1 MKGQCMK
8 NDKKLPQKWIN
19 TPFAFTRLSK
29 NLSLLQ
35 QAVLVKVS
43 EQLQPFIKEFFGSD
57 LARSRKVPK
66 ALFSE
71 AVKNSGVTQI
81 YISYAE
87 LGVPENNFFAVK
99 QAMKEVLDVK
109 VEGPKKNEDGSMGM
123 HMYNVFLSGETSIKN
138 TGVVFGLNPQVIDPD
153 KHLYVLDYA
162 FNMVEGYV
170 SHPDNI
176 ALIGE
181 VARMPMIYYILRD
194 TSGNNW
200 KERTIKLTVSKIK
213 KYLGMLEFS
222 GAELVK
228 EAYPKFSQFKKNVLD
243 NSIADINRLKQLGQI
258 DVCISYEPIYNG
270 KRKVG
275 NPVFIEFTV
284 YDTIE
289 HMQQAEERKR
299 QAQQSASLFAEA
311 EEVKPK
317 QGEKEW
323 QQLLAMLDGE
333 TGEWL
338 GSEMSDLLK
347 KVTLDDYDGKT
358 VRIIVTQEQVAA
370 MENLLGNN
378 ILKSKFSQLLGH
390 CFKGDKR
397 KKVRLDY
404 NKLNK

>member
-1 MKGQCMK
+1 MENEKH
-8 NDKKLPQKWIN
+8 LPQKWIN

-35 QAVLVKVS
+35 QSVLVKVS

-57 LARSRKVPK
+57 LAKSRKVPK

-109 VEGPKKNEDGSMGM
+109 VEGPKKNEDGTWGM

-162 FNMVEGYV
+162 FNMTEGYV

-194 TSGNNW
+194 ASGNNW
-200 KERTIKLTVSKIK
+200 KERKIRLTVSKIK

-222 GAELVK
+222 GTELVK

-243 NSIADINRLKQLGQI
+243 NSIADINRLKQIGQL
-258 DVCISYEPIYNG
+258 DVCVSYEPIYNG
-270 KRKVG
+270 KRKIG
-275 NPVFIEFTV
+275 NPAFIEFYV
-284 YDTIE
+284 YDTLE
-289 HMQQAEERKR
+289 QMQSKEMRK
-299 QAQQSASLFAEA
+299 QQTGQPASLFAEV
-311 EEVKPK
+311 EEVKP
-317 QGEKEW
+317 GEKEW
-323 QQLLAMLDGE
+323 DAFLTVYRGAFANIIYNFRFYRFENNTVHVTGPRDMYVRFQSAFADNTKEALTFFRQLRECYGRE
-333 TGEWL
+333 
-338 GSEMSDLLK
+338 
-347 KVTLDDYDGKT
+347 VQF
-358 VRIIVTQEQVAA
+358 RIIH
-370 MENLLGNN
+370 N
-378 ILKSKFSQLLGH
+378 
-390 CFKGDKR
+390 
-397 KKVRLDY
+397 
-404 NKLNK
+404 

>member
-1 MKGQCMK
+1 MENEKH
-8 NDKKLPQKWIN
+8 LPQKWIN

-35 QAVLVKVS
+35 QSVLVKVS

-57 LARSRKVPK
+57 LAKSRKVPK

-109 VEGPKKNEDGSMGM
+109 VEGPKKNEDGTWGM

-162 FNMVEGYV
+162 FNMTEGYV

-194 TSGNNW
+194 ASGNNW
-200 KERTIKLTVSKIK
+200 KERKIRLTVSKIK

-222 GAELVK
+222 GTELVK

-243 NSIADINRLKQLGQI
+243 NSIADINRLKQIGQL
-258 DVCISYEPIYNG
+258 DVCVSYEPIYNG

-275 NPVFIEFTV
+275 NPAFIEFYV
-284 YDTIE
+284 YDTLE
-289 HMQQAEERKR
+289 QMQSEEMRK
-299 QAQQSASLFAEA
+299 QQTGQPASLFAEA
-311 EEVKPK
+311 EEVKP
-317 QGEKEW
+317 GEKEW
-323 QQLLAMLDGE
+323 DAFLKAYRGAFANIIYNFRFYSFENNTVHVTGPRDMYVRFQSAFADNTKEALTFFRQLRECYGRE
-333 TGEWL
+333 
-338 GSEMSDLLK
+338 
-347 KVTLDDYDGKT
+347 VQF
-358 VRIIVTQEQVAA
+358 RIIH
-370 MENLLGNN
+370 N
-378 ILKSKFSQLLGH
+378 
-390 CFKGDKR
+390 
-397 KKVRLDY
+397 
-404 NKLNK
+404 

>member
-1 MKGQCMK
+1 MEET
-8 NDKKLPQKWIN
+8 KKLPQKWIN

-57 LARSRKVPK
+57 LAKSRKVPK
-66 ALFSE
+66 SLFSE

-194 TSGNNW
+194 ASGNNW
-200 KERTIKLTVSKIK
+200 KERSIQLTVSKIK
-213 KYLGMLEFS
+213 KYLGMMEFS
-222 GAELVK
+222 GAEIVK

-275 NPVFIEFTV
+275 NPAYIEFTI

-289 HMQQAEERKR
+289 QMQQALAKKQKVQEP
-299 QAQQSASLFAEA
+299 ASLFAEA
-311 EEVKPK
+311 EELKS
-317 QGEKEW
+317 GEKEW
-323 QQLLAMLDGE
+323 QQLVAMLDGDI
-333 TGEWL
+333 GEEL
-338 GSEMSDLLK
+338 R
-347 KVTLDDYDGKT
+347 KVAFVSYNGKT
-358 VRIIVTQEQVAA
+358 VLLRARREQCKRVESCLSDDVIAHV
-370 MENLLGNN
+370 
-378 ILKSKFSQLLGH
+378 KKCSKQVFG
-390 CFKGDKR
+390 
-397 KKVRLDY
+397 KVIAWNYSLSD
-404 NKLNK
+404 N

>member
-1 MKGQCMK
+1 MEET
-8 NDKKLPQKWIN
+8 KKLPQKWIN

-57 LARSRKVPK
+57 LAKSRKVPK
-66 ALFSE
+66 SLFSE

-194 TSGNNW
+194 ASGNNW
-200 KERTIKLTVSKIK
+200 KERSIQLTVSKIK
-213 KYLGMLEFS
+213 KYLGMMEFS
-222 GAELVK
+222 GAEIVK

-275 NPVFIEFTV
+275 NPAYIEFTI

-289 HMQQAEERKR
+289 QMQQALAKE
-299 QAQQSASLFAEA
+299 QQTQKSGSLFD
-311 EEVKPK
+311 EETKP
-317 QGEKEW
+317 GEKEW
-323 QQLLAMLDGE
+323 RQLVDMLDGDI
-333 TGEWL
+333 GEEL
-338 GSEMSDLLK
+338 R
-347 KVTLDDYDGKT
+347 KVAFVSYNGKT
-358 VRIIVTQEQVAA
+358 VLLRASREQ
-370 MENLLGNN
+370 
-378 ILKSKFSQLLGH
+378 
-390 CFKGDKR
+390 C
-397 KKVRLDY
+397 KKVESCLSDDVIAHVKKCSKQVFGKVTAWNY
-404 NKLNK
+404 SLSDN

>member
-1 MKGQCMK
+1 MEEI
-8 NDKKLPQKWIN
+8 KKLPQKWIN

-57 LARSRKVPK
+57 LAKSRKVPK
-66 ALFSE
+66 SLFSE

-109 VEGPKKNEDGSMGM
+109 VEGPKKNEDGTWGM

-162 FNMVEGYV
+162 FNMTEGYV

-194 TSGNNW
+194 ASGNNW
-200 KERTIKLTVSKIK
+200 KERSIHLTVSKIK
-213 KYLGMLEFS
+213 KYLGMMEFS
-222 GAELVK
+222 GAEIVK

-275 NPVFIEFTV
+275 NPAYIEFTI

-289 HMQQAEERKR
+289 QMQQALAKK
-299 QAQQSASLFAEA
+299 QKAQEPASLFAEA
-311 EEVKPK
+311 EEVKP
-317 QGEKEW
+317 GEKEW
-323 QQLLAMLDGE
+323 QQLVAMLDGDV
-333 TGEWL
+333 GEEL
-338 GSEMSDLLK
+338 R
-347 KVTLDDYDGKT
+347 KVAFVSYDGKT
-358 VRIIVTQEQVAA
+358 ILLRASREQ
-370 MENLLGNN
+370 
-378 ILKSKFSQLLGH
+378 
-390 CFKGDKR
+390 C
-397 KKVRLDY
+397 KKVEICLSDDIIAHVKKCSKQVFGKVIAWNY
-404 NKLNK
+404 SLSNN

>member
-1 MKGQCMK
+1 MEET
-8 NDKKLPQKWIN
+8 KKLPQKWIN

-57 LARSRKVPK
+57 LAKSRKVPK
-66 ALFSE
+66 SLFSE

-194 TSGNNW
+194 ASGNNW
-200 KERTIKLTVSKIK
+200 KERSIQLAVSKIK
-213 KYLGMLEFS
+213 KYLGMMEFS
-222 GAELVK
+222 GAEIVK

-275 NPVFIEFTV
+275 NPAYIEFTI
-284 YDTIE
+284 YDTIGQ
-289 HMQQAEERKR
+289 MQQALAKK
-299 QAQQSASLFAEA
+299 QKAQEPASLFAEA
-311 EEVKPK
+311 EEVKP
-317 QGEKEW
+317 GEKEW
-323 QQLLAMLDGE
+323 QRLVAMLDGDI
-333 TGEWL
+333 GEEL
-338 GSEMSDLLK
+338 R
-347 KVTLDDYDGKT
+347 KVVFVSYDGKT
-358 VRIIVTQEQVAA
+358 VLLKASREQ
-370 MENLLGNN
+370 
-378 ILKSKFSQLLGH
+378 
-390 CFKGDKR
+390 C
-397 KKVRLDY
+397 KKVESCLSDDVIAHVKKCSRQVFGKVIKWNYSLSE
-404 NKLNK
+404 N

>member
-1 MKGQCMK
+1 MEET
-8 NDKKLPQKWIN
+8 KKLPQKWIN

-29 NLSLLQ
+29 NMSLLQ

-57 LARSRKVPK
+57 LAKSRKVPK
-66 ALFSE
+66 SLFSE

-162 FNMVEGYV
+162 FNMIEGYV

-194 TSGNNW
+194 ASGNNW
-200 KERTIKLTVSKIK
+200 IERSIRLTVSKIK
-213 KYLGMLEFS
+213 KYLGMMEFS
-222 GAELVK
+222 GAEIVK

-275 NPVFIEFTV
+275 NPAYIEFTI

-289 HMQQAEERKR
+289 QMQQALVKK
-299 QAQQSASLFAEA
+299 QKAQQPTSLFDDD
-311 EEVKPK
+311 VKP
-317 QGEKEW
+317 GENEW
-323 QQLLAMLDGE
+323 QQLVAMLDGDIGVE
-333 TGEWL
+333 L
-338 GSEMSDLLK
+338 R
-347 KVTLDDYDGKT
+347 KVAFVSYDGKT
-358 VRIIVTQEQVAA
+358 VLLKASREQ
-370 MENLLGNN
+370 
-378 ILKSKFSQLLGH
+378 F
-390 CFKGDKR
+390 
-397 KKVRLDY
+397 KKVESCLSDDIIAHVKKCSKQVFGKVIEWNY
-404 NKLNK
+404 SLSDN

>member
-1 MKGQCMK
+1 MEET
-8 NDKKLPQKWIN
+8 KKLPQKWIN

-29 NLSLLQ
+29 NLSLFQ

-57 LARSRKVPK
+57 LAKSRKVPK
-66 ALFSE
+66 SLFSE

-194 TSGNNW
+194 ASGNNW
-200 KERTIKLTVSKIK
+200 KERSIQLTVSKIK
-213 KYLGMLEFS
+213 KYLGMMEFS
-222 GAELVK
+222 GAEIVK

-275 NPVFIEFTV
+275 NPAYIEFTI

-289 HMQQAEERKR
+289 QMQQALARK
-299 QAQQSASLFAEA
+299 QKAQEPASLFAAA
-311 EEVKPK
+311 EEVKP
-317 QGEKEW
+317 GEKEW
-323 QQLLAMLDGE
+323 RQLVGMLDGDI
-333 TGEWL
+333 GEEL
-338 GSEMSDLLK
+338 R
-347 KVTLDDYDGKT
+347 KVAFVSYNGKT
-358 VRIIVTQEQVAA
+358 VLLRARREQCKRVESCLSDDVIAHV
-370 MENLLGNN
+370 
-378 ILKSKFSQLLGH
+378 KKCSKQVFG
-390 CFKGDKR
+390 
-397 KKVRLDY
+397 KVIAWNYSLSD
-404 NKLNK
+404 N

>member
-1 MKGQCMK
+1 ME
-8 NDKKLPQKWIN
+8 NEKKLPQKWIN
-19 TPFAFTRLSK
+19 TPFAFTRLSR

-57 LARSRKVPK
+57 LAKSKKVPK

-109 VEGPKKNEDGSMGM
+109 VEGPRKNEDGSMGM

-162 FNMVEGYV
+162 FNMTEGYV

-194 TSGNNW
+194 ASGNNW
-200 KERTIKLTVSKIK
+200 KERSIRLTVSKIK

-275 NPVFIEFTV
+275 NPAFIEFTV

-289 HMQQAEERKR
+289 QMQQTLTKKQ
-299 QAQQSASLFAEA
+299 QAQQSVSLFDEA
-311 EEVKPK
+311 EEIKPGK
-317 QGEKEW
+317 KEW
-323 QQLLAMLDGE
+323 QQLVTMLHGE
-333 TGEWL
+333 IGE
-338 GSEMSDLLK
+338 DLQ
-347 KVTLDDYDGKT
+347 KVEFVSYDGKA
-358 VRIIVTQEQVAA
+358 VLIKASREQCQKIEKCLTDDVI
-370 MENLLGNN
+370 NY
-378 ILKSKFSQLLGH
+378 IKKSSKQVFGKVIGWKYSLS
-390 CFKGDKR
+390 DK
-397 KKVRLDY
+397 
-404 NKLNK
+404 

>member
-1 MKGQCMK
+1 ME
-8 NDKKLPQKWIN
+8 DEKKLPQKWIN
-19 TPFAFTRLSK
+19 TPFAFTRLSR

-123 HMYNVFLSGETSIKN
+123 HMYNVFLGGETSIKN

-153 KHLYVLDYA
+153 KHLYVLDYV

-194 TSGNNW
+194 ASGNNW
-200 KERTIKLTVSKIK
+200 KERSIRLTVSKIK

-228 EAYPKFSQFKKNVLD
+228 EAYPKFSQFKKNVLE

-258 DVCISYEPIYNG
+258 DVCVSYEPIYNG

-275 NPVFIEFTV
+275 NPAFIEFTV

-289 HMQQAEERKR
+289 QMQRAEDKKR
-299 QAQQSASLFAEA
+299 RAQQSASLFDDA
-311 EEVKPK
+311 EEVKP
-317 QGEKEW
+317 GEKEW
-323 QQLLAMLDGE
+323 GAFLTAYRGAFANIIYNFRFYRFENNTVHVTGPRDMYARFQSAIADNPKEEAFAFFRQLRECYGRE
-333 TGEWL
+333 VEF
-338 GSEMSDLLK
+338 
-347 KVTLDDYDGKT
+347 
-358 VRIIVTQEQVAA
+358 RIIC
-370 MENLLGNN
+370 
-378 ILKSKFSQLLGH
+378 S
-390 CFKGDKR
+390 
-397 KKVRLDY
+397 
-404 NKLNK
+404 

>member
-1 MKGQCMK
+1 ME
-8 NDKKLPQKWIN
+8 NEKKLPQKWIN
-19 TPFAFTRLSK
+19 TPFAFTRLSR

-57 LARSRKVPK
+57 LAKSKKVPK

-109 VEGPKKNEDGSMGM
+109 VEGPRKNEDGSMGM

-162 FNMVEGYV
+162 FNMTEGYV

-194 TSGNNW
+194 ASGNNW
-200 KERTIKLTVSKIK
+200 KERSIRLTVSKIK

-275 NPVFIEFTV
+275 NPAFIEFTV

-289 HMQQAEERKR
+289 QMQQTLTKKQ
-299 QAQQSASLFAEA
+299 QAQQSVSLFDKA
-311 EEVKPK
+311 EEIKLGK
-317 QGEKEW
+317 KEW
-323 QQLLAMLDGE
+323 QQLVTMLHGE
-333 TGEWL
+333 IGE
-338 GSEMSDLLK
+338 DLQ
-347 KVTLDDYDGKT
+347 KVEFVSYDGKA
-358 VRIIVTQEQVAA
+358 VLIKASREQCQKI
-370 MENLLGNN
+370 ENCLTDDVINYIKKCSKQVFGKVIGWKYSLL
-378 ILKSKFSQLLGH
+378 
-390 CFKGDKR
+390 DK
-397 KKVRLDY
+397 
-404 NKLNK
+404 

>member
-1 MKGQCMK
+1 MEET
-8 NDKKLPQKWIN
+8 KKLPQKWIN

-57 LARSRKVPK
+57 LAKSRKVPK
-66 ALFSE
+66 SLFSE

-194 TSGNNW
+194 ASGNNW
-200 KERTIKLTVSKIK
+200 KERSIQLTVSKIK
-213 KYLGMLEFS
+213 KYLGMMEFS
-222 GAELVK
+222 GAEIVK

-275 NPVFIEFTV
+275 NPAYIEFTI

-289 HMQQAEERKR
+289 QMQQALARK
-299 QAQQSASLFAEA
+299 QKAQEPASLFAEA
-311 EEVKPK
+311 EEVKS
-317 QGEKEW
+317 GEKEW
-323 QQLLAMLDGE
+323 QQLVAMLDGDI
-333 TGEWL
+333 GEEL
-338 GSEMSDLLK
+338 R
-347 KVTLDDYDGKT
+347 KVAFVSYNGKT
-358 VRIIVTQEQVAA
+358 VLLRASREQ
-370 MENLLGNN
+370 
-378 ILKSKFSQLLGH
+378 
-390 CFKGDKR
+390 C
-397 KKVRLDY
+397 KKVESCLSDDVIAHVKKCSKQVFGKVIAWNY
-404 NKLNK
+404 SLSDN

>member
-1 MKGQCMK
+1 MEEI
-8 NDKKLPQKWIN
+8 KKLPQKWIN

-57 LARSRKVPK
+57 LAKSRKVPK
-66 ALFSE
+66 SLFSE

-162 FNMVEGYV
+162 FNMIEGYV

-194 TSGNNW
+194 ASGNNW
-200 KERTIKLTVSKIK
+200 KERSIQLTVSKIK
-213 KYLGMLEFS
+213 KYLGMMEFS
-222 GAELVK
+222 GAEIVK

-275 NPVFIEFTV
+275 NPAYIEFTI

-289 HMQQAEERKR
+289 QMQQALARK
-299 QAQQSASLFAEA
+299 QKAQEPASLFAEA
-311 EEVKPK
+311 EEVKS
-317 QGEKEW
+317 GEKEW
-323 QQLLAMLDGE
+323 QQLVAMLDGDI
-333 TGEWL
+333 GEEL
-338 GSEMSDLLK
+338 R
-347 KVTLDDYDGKT
+347 KVAFVSYNGKT
-358 VRIIVTQEQVAA
+358 VLLRASREQCKRVESCLSDDVIAHV
-370 MENLLGNN
+370 
-378 ILKSKFSQLLGH
+378 KKCSKQVFG
-390 CFKGDKR
+390 
-397 KKVRLDY
+397 KVIAWNYSLSD
-404 NKLNK
+404 N

>member
-1 MKGQCMK
+1 MEET
-8 NDKKLPQKWIN
+8 KKLPQKWIN

-57 LARSRKVPK
+57 LAKSRKVPK
-66 ALFSE
+66 SLFSE

-194 TSGNNW
+194 ASGNNW
-200 KERTIKLTVSKIK
+200 KERSIQLTVSKIK
-213 KYLGMLEFS
+213 KYLGMMEFS
-222 GAELVK
+222 GAEIVK

-275 NPVFIEFTV
+275 NPAYIEFTI

-289 HMQQAEERKR
+289 QMQQALAKK
-299 QAQQSASLFAEA
+299 QQTQKSGSLFD
-311 EEVKPK
+311 EEMKP
-317 QGEKEW
+317 GEKEW
-323 QQLLAMLDGE
+323 QQLVAMLDGDI
-333 TGEWL
+333 GEEL
-338 GSEMSDLLK
+338 R
-347 KVTLDDYDGKT
+347 KVVFVSYDGKT
-358 VRIIVTQEQVAA
+358 VLLKASREQCQKVEGCLFDDVIAHV
-370 MENLLGNN
+370 
-378 ILKSKFSQLLGH
+378 KKCSKQVFG
-390 CFKGDKR
+390 
-397 KKVRLDY
+397 KVIKWNYSVSD
-404 NKLNK
+404 N

>member
-1 MKGQCMK
+1 MEET
-8 NDKKLPQKWIN
+8 KKLPQKWIN

-57 LARSRKVPK
+57 LAKSRKVPK
-66 ALFSE
+66 SLFSE

-194 TSGNNW
+194 ASGNNW
-200 KERTIKLTVSKIK
+200 KERSIQLTVSKIK
-213 KYLGMLEFS
+213 KYLGMMEFS
-222 GAELVK
+222 GAEIVK

-275 NPVFIEFTV
+275 NPAYIEFTI

-289 HMQQAEERKR
+289 QMQQALAKK
-299 QAQQSASLFAEA
+299 QKAQEPASLFD
-311 EEVKPK
+311 EEVKPGK
-317 QGEKEW
+317 KEW
-323 QQLLAMLDGE
+323 QQLVAMLDGDI
-333 TGEWL
+333 GEEL
-338 GSEMSDLLK
+338 R
-347 KVTLDDYDGKT
+347 KVVFVSYDGKT
-358 VRIIVTQEQVAA
+358 VLLKASREQ
-370 MENLLGNN
+370 
-378 ILKSKFSQLLGH
+378 
-390 CFKGDKR
+390 C
-397 KKVRLDY
+397 KKVESCLSDDVISHVKKCSKQVFGKVIAWNY
-404 NKLNK
+404 SLSDN

>member
-1 MKGQCMK
+1 M
-8 NDKKLPQKWIN
+8 LPQKWIN

-194 TSGNNW
+194 ASGNNW
-200 KERTIKLTVSKIK
+200 KERSIRLTVSKIK

-243 NSIADINRLKQLGQI
+243 NSVADINRLKQLGQI
-258 DVCISYEPIYNG
+258 DVCVSYEPIYNG

-275 NPVFIEFTV
+275 NPAFIEFTV

-289 HMQQAEERKR
+289 QMQQAEERKKH
-299 QAQQSASLFAEA
+299 AQQPASLFTEA
-311 EEVKPK
+311 EEVKP
-317 QGEKEW
+317 GEKDW
-323 QQLLAMLDGE
+323 QMFVATLEGDVGE
-333 TGEWL
+333 EL
-338 GSEMSDLLK
+338 R
-347 KVTLDDYDGKT
+347 KVVFVSYDGKT
-358 VRIIVTQEQVAA
+358 VLIKASREQCQKI
-370 MENLLGNN
+370 ENCLTDYV
-378 ILKSKFSQLLGH
+378 IKSIKNH
-390 CFKGDKR
+390 A
-397 KKVRLDY
+397 KKIFGKVIGWNYSLSD
-404 NKLNK
+404 N

>member
-1 MKGQCMK
+1 MEET
-8 NDKKLPQKWIN
+8 KKLPQKWIN

-57 LARSRKVPK
+57 LAKSRKVPK
-66 ALFSE
+66 SLFSE

-109 VEGPKKNEDGSMGM
+109 VEGPKKNDDGSMGM

-162 FNMVEGYV
+162 FNMTEGYV

-194 TSGNNW
+194 ASGNNW
-200 KERTIKLTVSKIK
+200 KERSIQLTVSKIK
-213 KYLGMLEFS
+213 KYLGMMEFS
-222 GAELVK
+222 GAEIVK

-275 NPVFIEFTV
+275 NPAYIEFTI

-289 HMQQAEERKR
+289 QMQQALAKK
-299 QAQQSASLFAEA
+299 QKAQEPASLFD
-311 EEVKPK
+311 EEVKPGK
-317 QGEKEW
+317 KEW
-323 QQLLAMLDGE
+323 QQLVAMLDGDI
-333 TGEWL
+333 GEEL
-338 GSEMSDLLK
+338 R
-347 KVTLDDYDGKT
+347 KVVFVSYDGKT
-358 VRIIVTQEQVAA
+358 VLLKASREQ
-370 MENLLGNN
+370 
-378 ILKSKFSQLLGH
+378 
-390 CFKGDKR
+390 C
-397 KKVRLDY
+397 KKVESCLSDDVISHVKKCSKQVFGKVIAWSY
-404 NKLNK
+404 SLSDN

>member
-1 MKGQCMK
+1 MEET
-8 NDKKLPQKWIN
+8 KKLPQKWIN

-57 LARSRKVPK
+57 LAKSRKVPK
-66 ALFSE
+66 SLFSE

-194 TSGNNW
+194 ASGNNW
-200 KERTIKLTVSKIK
+200 KERSIQLTVSKIK
-213 KYLGMLEFS
+213 KYLGMMEFS
-222 GAELVK
+222 GAEIVK

-275 NPVFIEFTV
+275 NPAYIEFSI
-284 YDTIE
+284 YDTIGQ
-289 HMQQAEERKR
+289 MQQALAKK
-299 QAQQSASLFAEA
+299 QKAQEPASLFAEA
-311 EEVKPK
+311 EEVKP
-317 QGEKEW
+317 GEKEW
-323 QQLLAMLDGE
+323 QQLVTMLDGDI
-333 TGEWL
+333 GEEL
-338 GSEMSDLLK
+338 R
-347 KVTLDDYDGKT
+347 KVVFVSYDGKT
-358 VRIIVTQEQVAA
+358 VLLKASREQCRKVESCLSDDVIAHV
-370 MENLLGNN
+370 
-378 ILKSKFSQLLGH
+378 KKCSKQVFG
-390 CFKGDKR
+390 
-397 KKVRLDY
+397 KVIKWKYSLSD
-404 NKLNK
+404 N

>member
-1 MKGQCMK
+1 MEET
-8 NDKKLPQKWIN
+8 KKLPQKWIN

-57 LARSRKVPK
+57 LAKSRKVPK
-66 ALFSE
+66 SLFSE

-194 TSGNNW
+194 ASGNNW
-200 KERTIKLTVSKIK
+200 KERSIQLTVSKIK
-213 KYLGMLEFS
+213 KYLGMMEFS
-222 GAELVK
+222 GAEIVK

-275 NPVFIEFTV
+275 NPAYIEFTI

-289 HMQQAEERKR
+289 QMQQALARK
-299 QAQQSASLFAEA
+299 QKAQEPASLFAEA
-311 EEVKPK
+311 EEVKP
-317 QGEKEW
+317 GEKEW
-323 QQLLAMLDGE
+323 QQLVAMLDGDI
-333 TGEWL
+333 GEEL
-338 GSEMSDLLK
+338 R
-347 KVTLDDYDGKT
+347 KVAFVSYNGKT
-358 VRIIVTQEQVAA
+358 VLLRARREQCKRVESCLSDDVIAHV
-370 MENLLGNN
+370 
-378 ILKSKFSQLLGH
+378 KKCSKQVFG
-390 CFKGDKR
+390 
-397 KKVRLDY
+397 KVIAWNYSLSD
-404 NKLNK
+404 N

>member
-1 MKGQCMK
+1 ME
-8 NDKKLPQKWIN
+8 NENNLPQKWIN

-35 QAVLVKVS
+35 QSVLVKVS

-57 LARSRKVPK
+57 LAKSRKVPK

-109 VEGPKKNEDGSMGM
+109 VEGPKKNEDGSWGM

-162 FNMVEGYV
+162 FNMTEGYV

-181 VARMPMIYYILRD
+181 VARMPMMYYILRD
-194 TSGNNW
+194 ASGNNW
-200 KERTIKLTVSKIK
+200 KDHKIWLTVSKIK

-222 GAELVK
+222 GTELVK

-243 NSIADINRLKQLGQI
+243 NSIADINRLKQMGQL
-258 DVCISYEPIYNG
+258 DVCVLYEPIYNG
-270 KRKVG
+270 KRKIG
-275 NPVFIEFTV
+275 NPAFIEFSV

-289 HMQQAEERKR
+289 QMKQATQQGR
-299 QAQQSASLFAEA
+299 QNQPQSLFAEA
-311 EEVKPK
+311 EEIKP
-317 QGEKEW
+317 GEKEW
-323 QQLLAMLDGE
+323 QQFLCLIDKEIAADFQKTQFLSYNGMYLI
-333 TGEWL
+333 L
-338 GSEMSDLLK
+338 GVTNKDLPTMIEKHFDKKAVLNHVEKCLIKVFGKKISLK
-347 KVTLDDYDGKT
+347 YK
-358 VRIIVTQEQVAA
+358 IIKQ
-370 MENLLGNN
+370 
-378 ILKSKFSQLLGH
+378 
-390 CFKGDKR
+390 
-397 KKVRLDY
+397 
-404 NKLNK
+404 

>member
-1 MKGQCMK
+1 MEET
-8 NDKKLPQKWIN
+8 KKLPQKWIN

-109 VEGPKKNEDGSMGM
+109 VEGPKRNEDGSWGM

-162 FNMVEGYV
+162 FNMTEGYV

-194 TSGNNW
+194 ASGNNW
-200 KERTIKLTVSKIK
+200 KDRKIRITVSKIK

-222 GAELVK
+222 GTELVK

-275 NPVFIEFTV
+275 NPAYIEFTI
-284 YDTIE
+284 YDTIGE
-289 HMQQAEERKR
+289 MQQAILQR
-299 QAQQSASLFAEA
+299 QQKQQLNLFADTQGFKA
-311 EEVKPK
+311 
-317 QGEKEW
+317 GEKEW
-323 QQLLAMLDGE
+323 QQLVAMLDGE
-333 TGEWL
+333 IGEEL
-338 GSEMSDLLK
+338 R
-347 KVTLDDYDGKT
+347 KVEFVSYDGKT
-358 VRIIVTQEQVAA
+358 VLLKASREQ
-370 MENLLGNN
+370 
-378 ILKSKFSQLLGH
+378 
-390 CFKGDKR
+390 C
-397 KKVRLDY
+397 KKVESCLSDDVIAHVKKCSKHVFCKVIAWNY
-404 NKLNK
+404 SLSDN

>member
-1 MKGQCMK
+1 MKAEIMEET
-8 NDKKLPQKWIN
+8 KKLPQKWIN

-57 LARSRKVPK
+57 LAKSRKVPK
-66 ALFSE
+66 SLFSE

-194 TSGNNW
+194 ASGNNW
-200 KERTIKLTVSKIK
+200 KERSIQLTVSKIK
-213 KYLGMLEFS
+213 KYLGMMEFS
-222 GAELVK
+222 GAEIVK

-275 NPVFIEFTV
+275 NPAYIEFTI

-289 HMQQAEERKR
+289 QMQQALARK
-299 QAQQSASLFAEA
+299 QKAQEPASLFAEA
-311 EEVKPK
+311 EEVKS
-317 QGEKEW
+317 GEKEW
-323 QQLLAMLDGE
+323 QQLVAMLDGDI
-333 TGEWL
+333 GEEL
-338 GSEMSDLLK
+338 R
-347 KVTLDDYDGKT
+347 KVAFVSYNGKT
-358 VRIIVTQEQVAA
+358 VLLRASREQCKRVESCLSDDVIAHV
-370 MENLLGNN
+370 
-378 ILKSKFSQLLGH
+378 KKCSKQVFG
-390 CFKGDKR
+390 
-397 KKVRLDY
+397 KVIAWNYSLSD
-404 NKLNK
+404 N

>member
-1 MKGQCMK
+1 MEET
-8 NDKKLPQKWIN
+8 KKLPQKWIN

-57 LARSRKVPK
+57 LAKSRKVPK
-66 ALFSE
+66 SLFSE

-109 VEGPKKNEDGSMGM
+109 VEGPKKNDDGSMGM

-162 FNMVEGYV
+162 FNMTEGYV

-194 TSGNNW
+194 ASGNNW
-200 KERTIKLTVSKIK
+200 KERSIQLTVSKIK
-213 KYLGMLEFS
+213 KYLGMMEFS
-222 GAELVK
+222 GAEIVK

-275 NPVFIEFTV
+275 NPAYIEFTI
-284 YDTIE
+284 YDTIGQ
-289 HMQQAEERKR
+289 MQQALAKK
-299 QAQQSASLFAEA
+299 QKAQEPASLFD
-311 EEVKPK
+311 EEVKPGK
-317 QGEKEW
+317 KEW
-323 QQLLAMLDGE
+323 QQLVAMLDGDI
-333 TGEWL
+333 GEEL
-338 GSEMSDLLK
+338 R
-347 KVTLDDYDGKT
+347 KVVFVSYDGKT
-358 VRIIVTQEQVAA
+358 VLLKASREQ
-370 MENLLGNN
+370 
-378 ILKSKFSQLLGH
+378 
-390 CFKGDKR
+390 C
-397 KKVRLDY
+397 KKVESCLSDDVISHVKKCSKQVFGKVIAWNY
-404 NKLNK
+404 SLSDN

>member
-1 MKGQCMK
+1 ME
-8 NDKKLPQKWIN
+8 NEKKLPQKWIN
-19 TPFAFTRLSK
+19 TPFAFTRLSR

-57 LARSRKVPK
+57 LAKSKKVPK

-109 VEGPKKNEDGSMGM
+109 VEGPRKNEDGSMGM

-162 FNMVEGYV
+162 FNMTEGYV

-194 TSGNNW
+194 ASGNNW
-200 KERTIKLTVSKIK
+200 KERSIRLTVSKIK

-275 NPVFIEFTV
+275 NPAFIEFTV

-289 HMQQAEERKR
+289 QMQQTLTKKQ
-299 QAQQSASLFAEA
+299 QAQQSVSLFDEA
-311 EEVKPK
+311 EVIKP
-317 QGEKEW
+317 GEKEW
-323 QQLLAMLDGE
+323 QQLVTMLHGE
-333 TGEWL
+333 IGE
-338 GSEMSDLLK
+338 DLQ
-347 KVTLDDYDGKT
+347 KVEFVSYDGKT
-358 VRIIVTQEQVAA
+358 VLIKASRAQCQKIEKCLTDDVIKYIKKCSKQVF
-370 MENLLGNN
+370 
-378 ILKSKFSQLLGH
+378 SKVIGWKYSLS
-390 CFKGDKR
+390 DK
-397 KKVRLDY
+397 
-404 NKLNK
+404 

>member
-1 MKGQCMK
+1 MENEK
-8 NDKKLPQKWIN
+8 NLPQKWIN

-35 QAVLVKVS
+35 QSVLVKVS

-57 LARSRKVPK
+57 LAKSRKVPK

-87 LGVPENNFFAVK
+87 LGIPENNFFAVK

-109 VEGPKKNEDGSMGM
+109 VEGPKKNEDGSWGM

-162 FNMVEGYV
+162 FNMTEGYV

-194 TSGNNW
+194 ASGNNW
-200 KERTIKLTVSKIK
+200 KDRKIRLTVSKIK

-222 GAELVK
+222 GTELVK

-243 NSIADINRLKQLGQI
+243 NSIADINRLKQMGQL
-258 DVCISYEPIYNG
+258 DVCVSYEPIYNG
-270 KRKVG
+270 KRKIG
-275 NPVFIEFTV
+275 NPAFIEFSV

-289 HMQQAEERKR
+289 QMKQATQQG
-299 QAQQSASLFAEA
+299 QQEQPQSLFAEA
-311 EEVKPK
+311 EEVKS
-317 QGEKEW
+317 GEKEW
-323 QQLLAMLDGE
+323 QQFLCLIDKEIAADFQKAQLL
-333 TGEWL
+333 
-338 GSEMSDLLK
+338 S
-347 KVTLDDYDGKT
+347 YDGMYLILGVTNRDVPTMIEKHFDKKDVLNHVEKCLTKT
-358 VRIIVTQEQVAA
+358 FGKTIT
-370 MENLLGNN
+370 
-378 ILKSKFSQLLGH
+378 LK
-390 CFKGDKR
+390 
-397 KKVRLDY
+397 Y
-404 NKLNK
+404 KLMKQ

>member
-1 MKGQCMK
+1 MEET
-8 NDKKLPQKWIN
+8 KKLPQKWIN

-57 LARSRKVPK
+57 LAKSRKFPK
-66 ALFSE
+66 SLFSE

-194 TSGNNW
+194 ASGNNW
-200 KERTIKLTVSKIK
+200 KERSIQLTVSKIK
-213 KYLGMLEFS
+213 KYLGMMEFS
-222 GAELVK
+222 GAEIVK

-275 NPVFIEFTV
+275 NPAYIEFTI

-289 HMQQAEERKR
+289 QMQQALAKK
-299 QAQQSASLFAEA
+299 QQTQKSASLFDD
-311 EEVKPK
+311 EVNP
-317 QGEKEW
+317 GEKEW
-323 QQLLAMLDGE
+323 QQLVAMLDGDI
-333 TGEWL
+333 GEEL
-338 GSEMSDLLK
+338 R
-347 KVTLDDYDGKT
+347 KVVFVSYDGKT
-358 VRIIVTQEQVAA
+358 VLLRASREQ
-370 MENLLGNN
+370 
-378 ILKSKFSQLLGH
+378 
-390 CFKGDKR
+390 C
-397 KKVRLDY
+397 KKVESCLSDDVIAHVKKCSKQVFGKVIKWNY
-404 NKLNK
+404 SLSDN

>member
-1 MKGQCMK
+1 MEET
-8 NDKKLPQKWIN
+8 KKLPQKWIN

-57 LARSRKVPK
+57 LAKSRKVPK
-66 ALFSE
+66 SLFSE

-194 TSGNNW
+194 ASGNNW
-200 KERTIKLTVSKIK
+200 KERSIQLTVSKIK
-213 KYLGMLEFS
+213 KYLGMMEFS
-222 GAELVK
+222 GAEIVK

-275 NPVFIEFTV
+275 NPAYIEFTI

-289 HMQQAEERKR
+289 QMQQALARK
-299 QAQQSASLFAEA
+299 QKAQEPASLFAAA
-311 EEVKPK
+311 EEVKP
-317 QGEKEW
+317 GEKEW
-323 QQLLAMLDGE
+323 RQLVGILDGDI
-333 TGEWL
+333 GEEL
-338 GSEMSDLLK
+338 R
-347 KVTLDDYDGKT
+347 KVAFVSYNGKT
-358 VRIIVTQEQVAA
+358 VLLRASREQCKGVESCLSDDVIAYV
-370 MENLLGNN
+370 
-378 ILKSKFSQLLGH
+378 KKCSKQVFG
-390 CFKGDKR
+390 
-397 KKVRLDY
+397 KVIAWNYSLSD
-404 NKLNK
+404 N

>member
-1 MKGQCMK
+1 MEET
-8 NDKKLPQKWIN
+8 KKLPQKWIN

-57 LARSRKVPK
+57 LAKSRKVPK
-66 ALFSE
+66 SLFSE

-194 TSGNNW
+194 ASGNNW
-200 KERTIKLTVSKIK
+200 KERSIQLTVSKIK
-213 KYLGMLEFS
+213 KYLGMMEFS
-222 GAELVK
+222 GAEIVK

-275 NPVFIEFTV
+275 NPAYIEFTI

-289 HMQQAEERKR
+289 QMQQALARK
-299 QAQQSASLFAEA
+299 QKAQEPASLFAAA
-311 EEVKPK
+311 EEVKP
-317 QGEKEW
+317 GEKEW
-323 QQLLAMLDGE
+323 RQLVGMLDGDIGAE
-333 TGEWL
+333 L
-338 GSEMSDLLK
+338 RNVVFVS
-347 KVTLDDYDGKT
+347 YDGKT
-358 VRIIVTQEQVAA
+358 VLLKASREQ
-370 MENLLGNN
+370 
-378 ILKSKFSQLLGH
+378 
-390 CFKGDKR
+390 C
-397 KKVRLDY
+397 KKVESCLSDDVIAY
-404 NKLNK
+404 VKKCSKQVFGKVIAWNYSLSDN

>member
-1 MKGQCMK
+1 MKAEIMEET
-8 NDKKLPQKWIN
+8 KKLPQKWIN

-57 LARSRKVPK
+57 LAKSRKVPK
-66 ALFSE
+66 SLFSE

-194 TSGNNW
+194 ASGNNW
-200 KERTIKLTVSKIK
+200 KERLIQLTVSKIK
-213 KYLGMLEFS
+213 KYLGMMEFR
-222 GAELVK
+222 GAEIVK

-275 NPVFIEFTV
+275 NPAYIEFTI

-289 HMQQAEERKR
+289 QMQQALARK
-299 QAQQSASLFAEA
+299 QKAQEPASLFAAA
-311 EEVKPK
+311 EEVRP
-317 QGEKEW
+317 GEKEW
-323 QQLLAMLDGE
+323 QQLVAMLDGDI
-333 TGEWL
+333 GEEL
-338 GSEMSDLLK
+338 R
-347 KVTLDDYDGKT
+347 KVAFVSYNGKT
-358 VRIIVTQEQVAA
+358 VLLRASREQCKRVESCLSDDVIAHV
-370 MENLLGNN
+370 
-378 ILKSKFSQLLGH
+378 KKCSKQVFG
-390 CFKGDKR
+390 
-397 KKVRLDY
+397 KVIAWNYSLSD
-404 NKLNK
+404 N

>member
-1 MKGQCMK
+1 MENEKQ
-8 NDKKLPQKWIN
+8 LPQKWIN

-35 QAVLVKVS
+35 QSVLVKVS

-57 LARSRKVPK
+57 LAKSRKVPK

-87 LGVPENNFFAVK
+87 LGVTENNFFAVK

-109 VEGPKKNEDGSMGM
+109 VEGPKKNEDGSWGM

-162 FNMVEGYV
+162 FNMTEGYV

-194 TSGNNW
+194 ASGNKW
-200 KERTIKLTVSKIK
+200 KERKIRLTVSKIK

-222 GAELVK
+222 GTELVK

-243 NSIADINRLKQLGQI
+243 NSIADINRLKQMGQL
-258 DVCISYEPIYNG
+258 DVCVSYEPIYNG

-275 NPVFIEFTV
+275 NPAFIEFRV
-284 YDTIE
+284 YNTLEQMRSNEIRK
-289 HMQQAEERKR
+289 QQAG
-299 QAQQSASLFAEA
+299 QPASMFADA
-311 EEVKPK
+311 PEVKP
-317 QGEKEW
+317 GEKEW
-323 QQLLAMLDGE
+323 QQLVAMLDGE
-333 TGEWL
+333 IGEEL
-338 GSEMSDLLK
+338 RKVEFVSYDEKGILLRTSRAQVYQVESCLTADVIK
-347 KVTLDDYDGKT
+347 QVKECSVKVFGKM
-358 VRIIVTQEQVAA
+358 VAW
-370 MENLLGNN
+370 NYSLT
-378 ILKSKFSQLLGH
+378 
-390 CFKGDKR
+390 DK
-397 KKVRLDY
+397 
-404 NKLNK
+404 

>member
-1 MKGQCMK
+1 ME
-8 NDKKLPQKWIN
+8 NEKKLPQKWIN
-19 TPFAFTRLSK
+19 TPFAFTRLSR

-57 LARSRKVPK
+57 LAKSKKVPK

-109 VEGPKKNEDGSMGM
+109 VEGPRKNEDGSMGM

-162 FNMVEGYV
+162 FNMTEGYV

-194 TSGNNW
+194 ASGNNW
-200 KERTIKLTVSKIK
+200 KERSIRLTVSKIK

-275 NPVFIEFTV
+275 NPAFIEFTV

-289 HMQQAEERKR
+289 QMQQTLTKK
-299 QAQQSASLFAEA
+299 QQSQQSVSLFDEA
-311 EEVKPK
+311 EVIKP
-317 QGEKEW
+317 GEKEW
-323 QQLLAMLDGE
+323 QQLVTMLHGE
-333 TGEWL
+333 IGEEL
-338 GSEMSDLLK
+338 Q
-347 KVTLDDYDGKT
+347 KVEFVSYDGKT
-358 VRIIVTQEQVAA
+358 VLIKASRAQCQKIEKCLTDDVINYIKKCSKQVFGKVIGWKYS
-370 MENLLGNN
+370 L
-378 ILKSKFSQLLGH
+378 S
-390 CFKGDKR
+390 DK
-397 KKVRLDY
+397 
-404 NKLNK
+404 

>member
-1 MKGQCMK
+1 MEET
-8 NDKKLPQKWIN
+8 KKLPQKWIN

-57 LARSRKVPK
+57 LAKSRKVPK
-66 ALFSE
+66 SLFSE

-99 QAMKEVLDVK
+99 QAMKEVLEVK

-123 HMYNVFLSGETSIKN
+123 HMYNVFLSGDTSIKN

-162 FNMVEGYV
+162 FNMTEGYV

-194 TSGNNW
+194 ASGNNW
-200 KERTIKLTVSKIK
+200 KERSIQLTVSKIK
-213 KYLGMLEFS
+213 KYLGMMEFS
-222 GAELVK
+222 GAEIVK

-275 NPVFIEFTV
+275 NPAYIEFTI

-289 HMQQAEERKR
+289 QMQQALAKK
-299 QAQQSASLFAEA
+299 QKAQEPASLFE
-311 EEVKPK
+311 EEVKP
-317 QGEKEW
+317 GEKEW
-323 QQLLAMLDGE
+323 QQLVAMLDGE
-333 TGEWL
+333 IV
-338 GSEMSDLLK
+338 SEMRKMAFLSYDGNTILLK
-347 KVTLDDYDGKT
+347 ASREQYKKFDSCLSDDIMAHIEKCSKQVFGKVIKW
-358 VRIIVTQEQVAA
+358 
-370 MENLLGNN
+370 
-378 ILKSKFSQLLGH
+378 KFFLP
-390 CFKGDKR
+390 DK
-397 KKVRLDY
+397 
-404 NKLNK
+404 

>member
-1 MKGQCMK
+1 MEET
-8 NDKKLPQKWIN
+8 KKLPQKWIN

-57 LARSRKVPK
+57 LAKSRKVPK
-66 ALFSE
+66 SLFSE

-194 TSGNNW
+194 ASGNNW
-200 KERTIKLTVSKIK
+200 KERLIQLTVSKIK
-213 KYLGMLEFS
+213 KYLGMMEFS
-222 GAELVK
+222 GAEIVK

-275 NPVFIEFTV
+275 NPAYIEFTI

-289 HMQQAEERKR
+289 QMQQALARK
-299 QAQQSASLFAEA
+299 QKAQEPASLFAAA
-311 EEVKPK
+311 EEVRP
-317 QGEKEW
+317 GEKEW
-323 QQLLAMLDGE
+323 RQLVGMLDGDI
-333 TGEWL
+333 GEEL
-338 GSEMSDLLK
+338 R
-347 KVTLDDYDGKT
+347 KVAFVSYNGKT
-358 VRIIVTQEQVAA
+358 VLLRARREQCKRVESCLSDDVIAHV
-370 MENLLGNN
+370 
-378 ILKSKFSQLLGH
+378 KKCSKQVFG
-390 CFKGDKR
+390 
-397 KKVRLDY
+397 KVIAWNYSLSD
-404 NKLNK
+404 N

>member
-1 MKGQCMK
+1 ME
-8 NDKKLPQKWIN
+8 NEKKLPQKWIN
-19 TPFAFTRLSK
+19 TPFAFTRLSR

-57 LARSRKVPK
+57 LAKSKKVPK

-162 FNMVEGYV
+162 FNMTEGYV

-194 TSGNNW
+194 ASGNNW
-200 KERTIKLTVSKIK
+200 KDRSIRLTVSKIK

-275 NPVFIEFTV
+275 NPAFIEFTI

-289 HMQQAEERKR
+289 QMQQALAKK
-299 QAQQSASLFAEA
+299 QQTQQSASLFDD
-311 EEVKPK
+311 EVKP
-317 QGEKEW
+317 GEKEW
-323 QQLLAMLDGE
+323 QQLLRLIDK
-333 TGEWL
+333 
-338 GSEMSDLLK
+338 DL
-347 KVTLDDYDGKT
+347 
-358 VRIIVTQEQVAA
+358 AA
-370 MENLLGNN
+370 DLRKAQFLSYKGTHILLGIPNKTLYTMIEEHFN
-378 ILKSKFSQLLGH
+378 DISIKNHIEQCLE
-390 CFKGDKR
+390 
-397 KKVRLDY
+397 KVFGKIIAMKY
-404 NKLNK
+404 KIVKQ

>member
-1 MKGQCMK
+1 MEET
-8 NDKKLPQKWIN
+8 KKLPQKWIN

-57 LARSRKVPK
+57 LAKSRKVPK
-66 ALFSE
+66 SLFSE

-194 TSGNNW
+194 ASGNNW
-200 KERTIKLTVSKIK
+200 KERSIQLTVSKIK
-213 KYLGMLEFS
+213 KYLGMMEFS
-222 GAELVK
+222 GAEIVK

-275 NPVFIEFTV
+275 NPAYIEFTI

-289 HMQQAEERKR
+289 QMQQALARK
-299 QAQQSASLFAEA
+299 QKAQEPASLFAAA
-311 EEVKPK
+311 EEVKP
-317 QGEKEW
+317 GEKEW
-323 QQLLAMLDGE
+323 RQLVGMLDGDI
-333 TGEWL
+333 GEEL
-338 GSEMSDLLK
+338 R
-347 KVTLDDYDGKT
+347 KVAFVSYNGKT
-358 VRIIVTQEQVAA
+358 VLLRASREQCKRVESCLSDDVIAHV
-370 MENLLGNN
+370 
-378 ILKSKFSQLLGH
+378 KKCSKQVFG
-390 CFKGDKR
+390 
-397 KKVRLDY
+397 KVIAWNYSLSD
-404 NKLNK
+404 N

>member
-1 MKGQCMK
+1 ME
-8 NDKKLPQKWIN
+8 NEKKLPQKWIN
-19 TPFAFTRLSK
+19 TPFAFTRLSR

-57 LARSRKVPK
+57 LAKSKKVPK

-194 TSGNNW
+194 ASGNNW
-200 KERTIKLTVSKIK
+200 KERSIQLTVSKIK
-213 KYLGMLEFS
+213 KYLGMIEFS
-222 GAELVK
+222 GAEIVK

-275 NPVFIEFTV
+275 NPAYIEFTI

-289 HMQQAEERKR
+289 QMQQALAKK
-299 QAQQSASLFAEA
+299 QQTQKSASLFDD
-311 EEVKPK
+311 EVKP
-317 QGEKEW
+317 GETEW
-323 QQLLAMLDGE
+323 QQLVAMLDGDI
-333 TGEWL
+333 GEEL
-338 GSEMSDLLK
+338 H
-347 KVTLDDYDGKT
+347 KVEFVSYDGKT
-358 VRIIVTQEQVAA
+358 VLLRASREQ
-370 MENLLGNN
+370 
-378 ILKSKFSQLLGH
+378 
-390 CFKGDKR
+390 C
-397 KKVRLDY
+397 KKVESCLSDDVIAHVKKCSKQVFGKVIKWNY
-404 NKLNK
+404 SVSDN